1 MKRLF
6 AALIATAALAGPAV
20 ADAAGSIKGTVKF
33 EGSAPERKEIRRDS
47 DPFCKQTKAF
57 DDAVLVG
64 RKGGLQNVVVRISAG
79 LEKEFAPPKE
89 PLVINQDKCLFSPRV
104 SAVVSGQPVH
114 IKNGDMTLHN
124 VHTYIGKQT
133 VFNRAMPNNLVPPIK
148 WDSKDERALNAV
160 MKLKCDV
167 HPWMLGWVS
176 VSKHP
181 FFQVTGE
188 SGAFELKDVP
198 PGKYTLEA
206 WHESLGTKTQELTVG
221 EGKAATVD
229 FAFGS

>member
-1 MKRLF
+1 MKRLLLAF
-6 AALIATAALAGPAV
+6 ITVVALSGPAV

-33 EGSAPERKEIRRDS
+33 DGKAPERKELRRES
-47 DPFCKQTKAF
+47 DPFCKKTKAF
-57 DDAVLVG
+57 DDAVLVDA
-64 RKGGLQNVVVRISAG
+64 KGGLQNVVVRISSG
-79 LEKEFAPPKE
+79 IEGTFEAPTE
-89 PLVINQDKCLFSPRV
+89 PLVINQDKCLFEPRV
-104 SAVVSGQPVH
+104 SAVMAGRPVH

-124 VHTYIGKQT
+124 VHTYFGKET
-133 VFNRAMPNNLVPPIK
+133 VFNRAMPNNRVPPIK

-167 HPWMLGWVS
+167 HPWMLGWLS

-188 SGAFELKDVP
+188 GGAFELKNVP

-206 WHESLGTKTQELTVG
+206 WHESLGTKTQEITV
-221 EGKAATVD
+221 EDGKPVTVN